1 MPAKTPRLTRARVGL
16 ILRLVPLCL
25 LGAVLWRE
33 KPWAVRVSPNAP
45 WAVTASIL
53 INFVVFLPI
62 KAARWRLALIAPPPF
77 RQVLAAIV
85 EGLLANAAIG
95 FGSGDLVRAAR
106 LRPQQGQLAVDYA
119 CTWAERGAEVLA
131 FGVLIFIAA
140 LTTRL
145 GMVALAFAAAAVGGY
160 AALLAG
166 GRFLVP
172 RLGRWPRV
180 QRALVAGL
188 GASTPRRVAAMAALS
203 LVGWASEIVM
213 LILFQGAFHVAPSFS
228 TALLTLIGINAAIA
242 IPTLPGNFGTFE
254 AGAVMA
260 LAMCGVPREVA
271 VSYALAYH
279 LTHVIPV
286 AVVAT
291 GVYLVRSRTANA
303 EPPLD
308 AIRGG
313 GQGSRR

>member
-1 MPAKTPRLTRARVGL
+1 MEDKKRPLTRARVGL
-16 ILRLVPLCL
+16 ILRIVPLCL

-33 KPWAVRVSPNAP
+33 RPWAVRVSPNAP
-45 WAVTASIL
+45 WAVTVSIL
-53 INFVVFLPI
+53 INFAVFLPI

-77 RQVLAAIV
+77 GQVLAATV

-106 LRPQQGQLAVDYA
+106 LRREQGQLAVDYA
-119 CTWAERGAEVLA
+119 CTWAERGAEALA
-131 FGVLIFIAA
+131 FAFLIFIAG

-145 GMVALAFAAAAVGGY
+145 GTTALVVSGATVAGY
-160 AALLAG
+160 AALLAS

-180 QRALVAGL
+180 QHALAAGL
-188 GASTPRRVAAMAALS
+188 AASTPRRVAAMAALS
-203 LVGWASEIVM
+203 VVGWGSEIVM
-213 LILFQGAFHVAPSFS
+213 LVLFQSAFHLPISYT

-242 IPTLPGNFGTFE
+242 IPSLPGNFGTFE

-260 LAMCGVPREVA
+260 LVSCGAARDVA

-279 LTHVIPV
+279 LTHVLPV

-291 GVYLVRSRTANA
+291 AVYLVRS
-303 EPPLD
+303 
-308 AIRGG
+308 
-313 GQGSRR
+313 SRSTGPATPN

>member
-1 MPAKTPRLTRARVGL
+1 MEARKPSKTRARVAL

-25 LGAVLWRE
+25 LAGVLWRE

-62 KAARWRLALIAPPPF
+62 KAARWRLALVAPPPF
-77 RQVLAAIV
+77 LQVLAATV

-106 LRPQQGQLAVDYA
+106 LRRQGGQLAVDYA
-119 CTWAERGAEVLA
+119 CTWAERGAEALA
-131 FGVLIFIAA
+131 FALLVFVAA
-140 LTTRL
+140 VTTRL
-145 GMVALAFAAAAVGGY
+145 GTLALAFSGVVVGAY
-160 AALLAG
+160 AGLLAG
-166 GRFLVP
+166 GRYLVP

-180 QRALVAGL
+180 QRALAAGL
-188 GASTPRRVAAMAALS
+188 AASTPRRVAAMAALS
-203 LVGWASEIVM
+203 VAGWASEIVM
-213 LILFQGAFHVAPSFS
+213 LVLFQSAFHLPVSYA
-228 TALLTLIGINAAIA
+228 TAVLTLIGINAAIA

-254 AGAVMA
+254 AGAGMA
-260 LAMCGVPREVA
+260 LVSCGAAHDVA

-279 LTHVIPV
+279 LTHVVPV

-291 GVYLVRSRTANA
+291 AVYLVRGRSIQNPERVPNL
-303 EPPLD
+303 PP
-308 AIRGG
+308 
-313 GQGSRR
+313 